1 MANTCE
7 QMKKSDGAHLSSSF
21 PSEIMFDLEASASV
35 FKARLIF
42 YTLKIYLHIDLKTGF
57 IVHAIINQ
65 TKNYQA
71 PVGCTD
77 LFETVS
83 WC

>member
-1 MANTCE
+1 
-7 QMKKSDGAHLSSSF
+7 
-21 PSEIMFDLEASASV
+21 MFDLEASASV
-35 FKARLIF
+35 LEAHLIF
-42 YTLKIYLHIDLKTGF
+42 YTLMIYLHINLKAGF

-71 PVGCTD
+71 PTGCTD

-83 WC
+83 WCQSVLRK